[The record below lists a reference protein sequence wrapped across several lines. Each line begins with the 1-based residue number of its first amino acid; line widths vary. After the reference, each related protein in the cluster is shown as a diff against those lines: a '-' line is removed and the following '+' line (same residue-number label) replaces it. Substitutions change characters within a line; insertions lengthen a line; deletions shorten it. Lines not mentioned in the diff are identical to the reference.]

1 MSNVTITG
9 GFGFIGSHLTEIC
22 LEAGHRV
29 TVIDDCR
36 TSVVREMKG
45 VNHIQGPLPHYTTA
59 GNDSDVIFHLASPV
73 GPVGVLDHAGY
84 IVREVIELADDVAL
98 AAWQDEAPLVY
109 VSTSELYGDQP
120 QPVNESRPRIF
131 QAGSSAR
138 MEYAVAKLAAETM
151 LLNRND
157 IDVRVVRPFN
167 VAGPRQKED
176 GGFVLPR
183 FMRQAATGSALTVYG
198 DGQQRRAFTHV
209 REIALGI
216 YNTWRYGQAQ
226 HVYNLGN
233 PDNEMTIM
241 RLAETVIELTG
252 STSQIELTDPVELW
266 GTGFREAADKVPDI
280 SRAKRD
286 LRWEPTIG
294 VRDIIMDC
302 VR

>member
-98 AAWQDEAPLVY
+98 AAWQDEAPLIY

-252 STSQIELTDPVELW
+252 STSQIELTDPAELW
-266 GTGFREAADKVPDI
+266 GLGFREAPDKVPDI
-280 SRAKRD
+280 SRAKRE